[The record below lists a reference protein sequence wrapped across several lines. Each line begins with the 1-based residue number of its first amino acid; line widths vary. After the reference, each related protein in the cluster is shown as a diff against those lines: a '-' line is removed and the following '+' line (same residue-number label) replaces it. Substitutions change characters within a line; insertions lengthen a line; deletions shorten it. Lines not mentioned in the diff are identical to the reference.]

1 MCVIKTKPRKAFRR
15 NAMSKKTNMPNT
27 YSQIYLQFIFVVKGR
42 ENLIKESFREELQK
56 YITGIIQN
64 KGQKLLS
71 IYANPDHIHF
81 FVSFKKL
88 DISVSQFVKEIKTSS
103 TSFINEKRFVLG
115 RFHWQEGYG
124 CFSYAKS
131 QKETV
136 VHYIENQKEH
146 HKKENFRKEYLKFL
160 KVFEIQYDERYLFEF
175 YD

>member
-124 CFSYAKS
+124 AFSYSKS
-131 QKETV
+131 QIDNV
-136 VHYIENQKEH
+136 VKYILNQKEH
-146 HKKENFRKEYLKFL
+146 HQKKSFRQEYLEFLEKFE
-160 KVFEIQYDERYLFEF
+160 VDYDEKYLFEF
-175 YD
+175 YE